1 LPKKDESSS
10 PKRWLA
16 QISWGTG
23 EMDVFL
29 KREKEEGAQGG
40 VPAEKEM
47 E

>member
-1 LPKKDESSS
+1 MNPHRRRGGLVRD
-10 PKRWLA
+10 L
-16 QISWGTG
+16 GGG